1 MKSGF
6 AVLVGRSN
14 VGKSTLLNNLIG
26 SKVAITTPK
35 PQTTRHS
42 IHGVFTD
49 DERGQIV
56 FVDTPGL
63 LQKRDELTK
72 KLLNVLRDSLRG
84 VDVVIYVVDATRD
97 IGNEEKHVLRIVR
110 EASGKKILCINKIDM
125 KKAAFID
132 FYRDLGEEFDAT
144 VEVSALRGAHL
155 EKLREMIFDFLPEGE
170 AYYPKGQVTNLSN
183 EQLVAEL
190 IREKVF
196 LRLHDEVPYSTHVVV
211 DEISERDGNTLYVS
225 ARILTNQKRHKGII
239 IGKDGRG
246 IKEVGQAA
254 RKDLEN
260 ITQQKVYLDLNVEVD
275 DRWVERL

>member
-42 IHGVFTD
+42 IHGIYTD
-49 DERGQIV
+49 ESRGQIV

-63 LQKRDELTK
+63 LQKKDELTK

-84 VDVVIYVVDATRD
+84 VDVVVYVVDATRD
-97 IGNEEKHVLRIVR
+97 IGSEEKHILRIVR
-110 EASGKKILCINKIDM
+110 EAAGKKILCINKIDDRE
-125 KKAAFID
+125 KPFID

-144 VEVSALRGAHL
+144 VEVSALRGTHL
-155 EKLREMIFDFLPEGE
+155 EKLRETIFSFLPEGE

-183 EQLVAEL
+183 EQLIAEL
-190 IREKVF
+190 VREKVF
-196 LRLHDEVPYSTHVVV
+196 LRLHDEVPYGTHVVV
-211 DEISERDGNTLYVS
+211 DEISEKGTDTIYIS

-246 IKEVGQAA
+246 IKEVGQSA

-260 ITQQKVYLDLNVEVD
+260 ITQKKVYLDLNVEVD